1 MSYTSDYTGA
11 EIDGGILKTTF
22 ITVTGNI
29 DLDDVMTKTVYDP
42 NSTAG
47 DVFDSANIDYDGTTS
62 GLSATDVQGA
72 IDEVDSDLDAHKADD
87 VTSGNPHGIDAK
99 ANKVQE
105 DWIIPTLENGWTTDG
120 VSNGHCEYRKDNMGN
135 VWVRAKIKAGTVSN
149 YTRIFTLPL
158 GYKPKESIPAY
169 GIDGNVNV
177 IIKLYFN
184 TSGLNLGASSSAVSG
199 STYFIIASFPAEK

>member
-62 GLSATDVQGA
+62 GLAATNVQDA
-72 IDEVDSDLDAHKADD
+72 IDEVDSDLDAHKADN
-87 VTSGNPHGIDAK
+87 VSSGNPHGIDAK
-99 ANKVQE
+99 ANKEQE
-105 DWIIPTLENGWTTDG
+105 DWITPTLL
-120 VSNGHCEYRKDNMGN
+120 NGHEEDEDYPIGYMKDEFGIVHLKGTLTNISTGTNAFQLPSGYRPPQESRLVGYTGN
-135 VWVRAKIKAGTVSN
+135 STTQGRMLISNFGNLLVVS
-149 YTRIFTLPL
+149 YAAYISLDGISFTT
-158 GYKPKESIPAY
+158 
-169 GIDGNVNV
+169 
-177 IIKLYFN
+177 F
-184 TSGLNLGASSSAVSG
+184 
-199 STYFIIASFPAEK
+199 